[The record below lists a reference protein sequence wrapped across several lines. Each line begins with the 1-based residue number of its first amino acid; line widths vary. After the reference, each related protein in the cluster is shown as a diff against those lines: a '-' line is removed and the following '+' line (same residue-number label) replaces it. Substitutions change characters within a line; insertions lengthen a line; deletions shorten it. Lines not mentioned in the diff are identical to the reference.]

1 MNGQKEGYKRE
12 LGQDAFQATGGED
25 NNGEKRGEEVKGT
38 SRWGAK
44 NEEGVLKKSV
54 NVKVKEDNSA
64 YLCWN
69 SGRQNP
75 IRALSSLDPCW
86 QGALKH
92 GFQLCWV
99 QSCIST
105 NVMVKRLWVPNKWSL
120 EENRNTV
127 PAELPHSL
135 NSVKFLCSTAICISV
150 F

>member
-1 MNGQKEGYKRE
+1 MARLWVRNMEDHHRLNRGKCLYY
-12 LGQDAFQATGGED
+12 GED
-25 NNGEKRGEEVKGT
+25 EDEWTEGRIQKRIGSGRVRGNRRWRQQRGRGER
-38 SRWGAK
+38 RWK
-44 NEEGVLKKSV
+44 EEGVLKKSV

-75 IRALSSLDPCW
+75 ISALSSLDPCW

-120 EENRNTV
+120 EENPSPTV
-127 PAELPHSL
+127 
-135 NSVKFLCSTAICISV
+135 
-150 F
+150 